1 MTISKSRFHSAL
13 NALAIARLAIAG
25 LLLIATGAS
34 QAAPTVTASWAQK
47 APQGVMQRL
56 AQGEPQALIVLFDHT
71 AVQQAAENMRR
82 RLGVKTH
89 TAPVQAMKT
98 ARYHSLKQAVLR
110 ALPAGQHEM
119 LMDYSHL
126 PMAFMRFRSVASLQ
140 AFLQRSDVVAVYRD
154 EKKYPILAQSLP
166 LINQPSVVAAGN
178 TGAGTTVHV
187 IDSGVNYT
195 LPVFGSCTSP
205 GVPAGCRVSSYRNIA
220 DSSTS
225 LDSTGHG
232 SQVSAIAVGV
242 ATASRISMV
251 NVFGANGGA
260 FDSLVIDAI
269 NYAIM
274 DQATFNI
281 VSINMSLGDNSNNLS
296 PCSNMFTNPFV
307 PAVANAKAAGMV
319 VVAASGNS
327 GFATGL
333 SSPAC
338 TPGVVSVGA
347 TYDANVGPVTYTAC
361 SDTTSVADRVAC
373 FSNSANYLTLLAPGS
388 IITTAVPS
396 GPSPTSSGAGTSFAA
411 PIVAAGVAILR
422 SAFPTE
428 SLDQTV
434 ARMTSTGVPV
444 TDARNSFVTPRINL
458 FLAAR
463 PVPANNLFA
472 QRATL
477 TGSSGTQSGYN
488 VAATKESGEQ
498 NHAGNIGGASV
509 WWRWVAPAAGQ
520 FSLNTQTSTFD
531 TLLAVYTGSAVNG
544 LTLVAANDDVSSSVL
559 TSGVLFQAAA
569 GVEYQIAVDGFD
581 GDVGDITL
589 NWNLNTTANA
599 NLSLTGTSTPSSVT
613 QGDNIIYTLNVQ
625 NAGPQAAS
633 NVVLTDT
640 LPAQTTFVSSSVACS
655 LNGASLSCP
664 LGTILSAGSIS
675 VAITVRTSTAT
686 SGSVSNI
693 TNLSSQVPDSN
704 TANNS
709 VTLATT
715 VIPPSTASNTDTDVP
730 TLPEWGA
737 MLLASLL
744 LGTVYWRR
752 RLAP

>member
-1 MTISKSRFHSAL
+1 MKIPKLRFHSTL
-13 NALAIARLAIAG
+13 SALAFARWSMAG
-25 LLLIATGAS
+25 LLLVATGAS

-47 APQGVMQRL
+47 APPGVMQSL
-56 AQGEPQALIVLFDHT
+56 AQGEPQALIVLFDDT
-71 AVQQAAENMRR
+71 AVQREAENMRR

-89 TAPVQAMKT
+89 TGPVQAMKA
-98 ARYHSLKQAVLR
+98 ARYQSLKVRASN

-119 LMDYSHL
+119 LIDYSHL
-126 PMAFMRFRSVASLQ
+126 PMAFMRFRSAAGLQ
-140 AFLQRSDVVAVYRD
+140 AFLQRADVVAVYRD
-154 EKKYPILAQSLP
+154 EKKYPILTQSLP
-166 LINQPSVVAAGN
+166 LINQPPVVAAGN
-178 TGAGTTVHV
+178 TGAGTTVEI
-187 IDSGVNYT
+187 IDTGVNYT
-195 LPVFGSCTSP
+195 LPTFGSCTSP
-205 GVPAGCRVSSYRNIA
+205 GVPAGCRISFYQNTA

-225 LDSTGHG
+225 LDSNGHG
-232 SQVSAIAVGV
+232 TQVSAIVAGV
-242 ATASRISMV
+242 ATATRIAMV
-251 NVFGANGGA
+251 NVFGTNPGA
-260 FDSLVIDAI
+260 SDFLIINAI
-269 NYAIM
+269 NFGIAN
-274 DQATFNI
+274 QASQNI
-281 VSINMSLGDNSNNLS
+281 VAINMSLGDNSNNNLPCGNFGTNPYLS
-296 PCSNMFTNPFV
+296 P
-307 PAVANAKAAGMV
+307 VANANAAGIV
-319 VVAASGNS
+319 VVAASGNN
-327 GFATGL
+327 GYTAGI

-347 TYDANVGPVTYTAC
+347 TYDANLGSVNQGSCVDATTA
-361 SDTTSVADRVAC
+361 ADRVVC
-373 FSNSANYLTLLAPGS
+373 FSNSADYLTLLAPGAVVS
-388 IITTAVPS
+388 TAV
-396 GPSPTSSGAGTSFAA
+396 SSGSGTSFAA
-411 PIVAAGVAILR
+411 PFVAAQVAVIR

-428 SLDQTV
+428 SLNQTI
-434 ARMTSTGVPV
+434 ARMTGSGVPV
-444 TDARNSFVTPRINL
+444 TDARNGIVTPRIN
-458 FLAAR
+458 FLTALR
-463 PVPANNLFA
+463 PIPINNAFA
-472 QRATL
+472 QRTTL
-477 TGSSGTQSGYN
+477 TGSNGTQSGYN

-498 NHAGNIGGASV
+498 NHAGNSGGASV

-544 LTLVAANDDVSSSVL
+544 LMLVAANDDVSSSVL

-581 GDVGDITL
+581 GDAGDITL

-625 NAGPQAAS
+625 NAGPQTAT

-655 LNGASLSCP
+655 LNGASLTCP

-693 TNLSSQVPDSN
+693 ASLSSQVPDSN

-715 VIPPSTASNTDTDVP
+715 VNPPSPVSNADTDVP

-744 LGTVYWRR
+744 LGTAYWRR
-752 RLAP
+752 RSLHK

>member
-1 MTISKSRFHSAL
+1 MKISKSHFHFTFSAL
-13 NALAIARLAIAG
+13 VVAG
-25 LLLIATGAS
+25 LLLISAGG
-34 QAAPTVTASWAQK
+34 QAASTVTASWAQK

-56 AQGEPQALIVLFDHT
+56 AQGEPQTLIVLFDDA
-71 AVQQAAENMRR
+71 AVQQAAENMRH

-98 ARYHSLKQAVLR
+98 ARYRSLKQAVLR

-126 PMAFMRFRSVASLQ
+126 PMAFMRFHSVASLQ

-220 DSSTS
+220 DNSTS

-269 NYAIM
+269 NFAIM

-281 VSINMSLGDNSNNLS
+281 VSINMSLGDNSNNIS

-307 PAVANAKAAGMV
+307 PAVVNAKAAGMV

-361 SDTTSVADRVAC
+361 SDTASAADQVAC

-396 GPSPTSSGAGTSFAA
+396 GTNPTSSGAGTSFAA

-434 ARMTSTGVPV
+434 ARMTSTGVAV

-458 FLAAR
+458 LLATR
-463 PVPANNLFA
+463 PVPVNNLFA
-472 QRATL
+472 QRTTL
-477 TGSSGTQSGYN
+477 NGNSGAQSGYN

-520 FSLNTQTSTFD
+520 FSLNTQASSFD
-531 TLLAVYTGSAVNG
+531 SLLAVYTGSAVNG
-544 LTLVAANDDVSSSVL
+544 LTLVVANDDVSSSVL
-559 TSGVLFQAAA
+559 TSEVLFQAAA

-581 GDVGDITL
+581 GDAGDITL

-613 QGDNIIYTLNVQ
+613 QGDNITYTLNVQ
-625 NAGPQAAS
+625 NAGPQAAT

-640 LPAQTTFVSSSVACS
+640 LPAQTTFVSSSIACS
-655 LNGASLSCP
+655 LSGASLSCP
-664 LGTILSAGSIS
+664 LGTILSAGSTS
-675 VAITVRTSTAT
+675 VAVTVRTSTAT
-686 SGSVSNI
+686 PGSVSNI
-693 TNLSSQVPDSN
+693 ASLSSQVPDPN

-709 VTLATT
+709 VTLVTP
-715 VIPPSTASNTDTDVP
+715 VIPPSTASDTDTDVP

-737 MLLASLL
+737 ILMASLL
-744 LGTVYWRR
+744 LGAVYRR
-752 RLAP
+752 QRMQK